1 MKYAK
6 VQKLRTLKEQNRQT
20 KGKKRKNKLPM
31 YTEAFQTK
39 ILALRKTGGIKNAT
53 RNNKYINR

>member
-1 MKYAK
+1 MPKCK
-6 VQKLRTLKEQNRQT
+6 NLELLKNKIDKQRET
-20 KGKKRKNKLPM
+20 KRKNKLPM

-39 ILALRKTGGIKNAT
+39 VLALRKTGGIKNAT

>member
-1 MKYAK
+1 MPKCK
-6 VQKLRTLKEQNRQT
+6 NLELLKNKIDKQRET
-20 KGKKRKNKLPM
+20 KRKNKLHM

-39 ILALRKTGGIKNAT
+39 VLALRKTGGIKNAT

>member
-1 MKYAK
+1 MPKCK
-6 VQKLRTLKEQNRQT
+6 NLELLKNKIDKQRET
-20 KGKKRKNKLPM
+20 KRKNKLPM